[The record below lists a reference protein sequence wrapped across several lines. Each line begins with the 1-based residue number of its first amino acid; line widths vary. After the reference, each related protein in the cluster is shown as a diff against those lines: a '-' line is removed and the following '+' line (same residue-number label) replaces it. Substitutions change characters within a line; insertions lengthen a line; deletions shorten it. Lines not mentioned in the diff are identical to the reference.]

1 MIKNYIKTAW
11 RNLLRNKTYSLIN
24 VLSITIGIA
33 AFWMI
38 ALYVADEFSFDRN
51 IPNADRIY
59 RIAQHASWDGG
70 KLDLPLTSPPLS
82 PAMKAAFPEIE
93 ASTRIDIEGGG
104 IITYRDKKLKTNDIV
119 FADNNLFKVFQYDFI
134 SGDAN
139 TGLDKPNSIVITER
153 LAKKIFADANA
164 ALNKTIYFGNDNG
177 NLVTGVI
184 KDLPENSSL
193 QFSGVR
199 SVSSEFNTNE
209 WQNLYLYSYV
219 KLVKGASIEALEKKL
234 PKFEDGTVKK
244 NWNVTNYKMELQPL
258 TSIHL
263 HSNLDYEIGTPGSI
277 SRVYMFKNR
286 NYRANNAFMEY

>member
-139 TGLDKPNSIVITER
+139 TALDKPNSIVMTER
-153 LAKKIFADANA
+153 LAKKIFGDANA
-164 ALNKTIYFGNDNG
+164 AINKTIYFGNDNG

-184 KDLPENSSL
+184 KDLPKNSSL

-263 HSNLDYEIGTPGSI
+263 HSNLDYEI
-277 SRVYMFKNR
+277 
-286 NYRANNAFMEY
+286 